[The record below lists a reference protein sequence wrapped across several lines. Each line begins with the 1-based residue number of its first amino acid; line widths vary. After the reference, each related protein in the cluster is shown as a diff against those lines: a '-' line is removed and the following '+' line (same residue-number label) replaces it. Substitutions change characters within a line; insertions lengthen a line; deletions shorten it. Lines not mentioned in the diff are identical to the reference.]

1 MKLFH
6 GSPTG
11 GITALLPNKAEHG
24 TAVFLTNIET
34 LAALYA
40 QGNHCW
46 YTYCFTR
53 ERTLVYDEV
62 FPDQF
67 RRLHEGRTGYI
78 YTVEAEEARQHE
90 RMPWVYMVDGAE
102 AAQCRVIPDL
112 YGYLQGEI
120 AAGRLILRRYEDMPE
135 NVLASYRRMTVEH
148 LVDNGFVNDPECE
161 YARFVRTYMPE
172 LWEEAQQ
179 KGSLTEGAGIRPK
192 GK

>member
-6 GSPTG
+6 GSPIADLTSL
-11 GITALLPNKAEHG
+11 TPNAAEHG
-24 TAVFLTNIET
+24 TAVFLTDIET

-46 YTYCFTR
+46 YTYCFTK

-78 YTVEAEEARQHE
+78 YTVETAAARQHE
-90 RMPWVYMVDGAE
+90 RMPWVYMLDGAE
-102 AAQCRVIPDL
+102 TAACRVIPDL
-112 YGYLQGEI
+112 YAYLQDEI
-120 AAGRLILRRYEDMPE
+120 AHGRLILRRYEDMPE
-135 NVLASYRRMTVEH
+135 GVQASYRRMTVEH
-148 LVDNGFVNDPECE
+148 LVDNGFVNDPDCE

-172 LWEEAQQ
+172 LWQEAI
-179 KGSLTEGAGIRPK
+179 KKRLPR
-192 GK
+192 